1 LLQQFIGSSIHHHHH
16 HVKEGLMKSL
26 IQKYDKFF
34 LKVTQ
39 WSRGFKP

>member
-1 LLQQFIGSSIHHHHH
+1 
-16 HVKEGLMKSL
+16 MKSL